1 MSHSKCTDKIAEIQ
15 KVFEEIVTHVNDV
28 CKFSKRNTPLNA
40 ERFAE
45 VLVLGWL
52 QKGDASLNDLAD
64 FAGELGVKI
73 TGSAINERLGQAAVD
88 LLRETL
94 VQAIRYRPAGNPIPI
109 GLLELFTA
117 IHVTD
122 STQIDLPQSL
132 YDLFTGGNGDAK
144 VKLQVTLDYL
154 TGQWVALEF
163 MKGKSSDQKSDLP
176 LTQAI
181 VGSLNIFDLGYFKQE
196 RLRDI
201 DRQDAYFVCRCQSQI
216 ALYHYQTCE
225 RIELVQHLQSLTANE
240 YDGQMLLGG
249 RVKLS
254 VRLVARRLPKKVAD
268 ARRRKAKKKYQ
279 GQGKTCSATYLY
291 LLSWDILVTNI
302 PPEQL
307 TLSQI
312 FELYPIRM
320 QIEWVFRVWKSQLQ
334 VDHFGNWRTHR
345 VLCQLYAHLTGILL
359 CHRFTAGWLWYDG
372 QEHSFSKCVQII
384 QKRIGGLMQCIKRHW
399 YGIHAWIHRLED
411 SFKQFGRKTKRKK
424 EPSTLQI
431 LREWSLS

>member
-15 KVFEEIVTHVNDV
+15 KVFEEIVTHINDV
-28 CKFSKRNTPLNA
+28 CEFSKRNTPLNA
-40 ERFAE
+40 ERFTE

-64 FAGELGVKI
+64 FAGELGVTI
-73 TGSAINERLGQAAVD
+73 TGSAINERLGQSAVD

-94 VQAIRYRPAGNPIPI
+94 VQAIHQLPTANRIPI
-109 GLLELFTA
+109 DLLPMFTA

-122 STQIDLPQSL
+122 STQIDLPKSL

-163 MKGKSSDQKSDLP
+163 MKGKASDQKSELP
-176 LTQAI
+176 VTQAI
-181 VGSLNIFDLGYFKQE
+181 AGSLNIFDLGYFKQE

-201 DRQDAYFVCRCQSQI
+201 DHQDAYFVSRYKSRT
-216 ALYHYQTCE
+216 ALYDKETLE
-225 RIELVQHLQSLTANE
+225 AIELDRLLQVLPADE
-240 YDGQMLLGG
+240 YDGQVLLGG

-254 VRLVARRLPKKVAD
+254 VRLVACRLSKKVAD
-268 ARRRKAKKKYQ
+268 ARRRKAKKKAKEQ
-279 GQGKTCSATYLY
+279 GQICSAAYLY

-312 FELYPIRM
+312 FDLYPIRM

-334 VDHFGNWRTHR
+334 VDHFGKWRTHR
-345 VLCQLYAHLTGILL
+345 VLCQLYAHLIGILL
-359 CHRFTAGWLWYDG
+359 CHRFTVGWLWYDG

-384 QKRIGGLMQCIKRHW
+384 QKRIGGLMQCVKRHW